1 VGFSLAPRINASG
14 RLERADA
21 AFRLLTT
28 DSVEEARELA
38 SSLDAVNKERQT
50 IEENIRA
57 QARELCLKSDL
68 SSTGA
73 FVLASDGWHPGVIG
87 IVASKIVDE
96 FYRPTALVCVRN
108 GVGKGS
114 ARSIPGFDLYESL
127 TKCADLL
134 LGFGGHK
141 CAAGFTIAEENI
153 SRFRERLGALVLE
166 HVGARGF
173 IRTLAVDG
181 SITLEELTFDLMR
194 ELEKLAPFG
203 QGNPEPRLGSRGLE
217 VISSGI
223 VGNNHLKFRL
233 RQGKGPV
240 LGAIAFNKGM
250 LLGKKVRDGA
260 RLAAVFTPRLNTWN
274 GSTAVELE
282 IRDVKV
288 DCKKVG
294 G

>member
-1 VGFSLAPRINASG
+1 
-14 RLERADA
+14 
-21 AFRLLTT
+21 
-28 DSVEEARELA
+28 
-38 SSLDAVNKERQT
+38 
-50 IEENIRA
+50 
-57 QARELCLKSDL
+57 
-68 SSTGA
+68 
-73 FVLASDGWHPGVIG
+73 
-87 IVASKIVDE
+87 
-96 FYRPTALVCVRN
+96 
-108 GVGKGS
+108 
-114 ARSIPGFDLYESL
+114 
-127 TKCADLL
+127 
-134 LGFGGHK
+134 
-141 CAAGFTIAEENI
+141 
-153 SRFRERLGALVLE
+153 
-166 HVGARGF
+166 
-173 IRTLAVDG
+173 VDG